1 MSYQD
6 KKIKAFL
13 LISNHRSPKGIRQ
26 QKDIIKRSFERI
38 NEYELIETNNI
49 IPNQLN
55 IIIEELDIDLVNFL
69 IKIKKNHK
77 ETKLVIFVTE
87 YLVQSFF
94 GKQLNTFD
102 IETKISHLYLTKCLI
117 IPFLNFIK
125 VKNNFEKFK
134 RGFLLRKLIMKI
146 IIYPLSLI
154 LDRDGLANAINISR
168 REYCLK
174 KAKNLFDLCI
184 SNSAPVNNSYKKFF
198 NCEIILLPTY
208 IDKTKSIK
216 ARKNFLKLNKKYIPG
231 MFFSGRLTKYRKKL
245 LSKFWYINS
254 LYPTEALLSYQSSI
268 DNFKNEKLKEIPL
281 YEIYIKQEK
290 NWPYSSPMRTLLSI
304 EEGFI
309 PINVGHFN
317 DHTLNKLAINISPNA
332 TKEELCSFLLNIDV
346 NEAFKSLD
354 ILIEDHNKAEDILI
368 DDFCLVL
375 NNLNNQQKFL

>member
-1 MSYQD
+1 MSFQD
-6 KKIKAFL
+6 NKKKIFL
-13 LISNHRSPKGIRQ
+13 LLSNHRSLKGIRQ

-38 NEYELIETNNI
+38 NEYELIETYNI

-55 IIIEELDIDLVNFL
+55 IIIEELNIDLVNYL

-77 ETKLVIFVTE
+77 DTKLIIFVTE

-102 IETKISHLYLTKCLI
+102 IKTKISHLYLIKCLN
-117 IPFLNFIK
+117 IPFVNFIK
-125 VKNNFEKFK
+125 VKNSFEKFK
-134 RGFLLRKLIMKI
+134 RDYFLRNLIEKI

-154 LDRDGLANAINISR
+154 LDRDGLGNVIDISR

-184 SNSAPVNNSYKKFF
+184 SNSAPVNSSYKKFF

-216 ARKNFLKLNKKYIPG
+216 ARNNFLKSNKQYIPG

-245 LSKFWYINS
+245 LSKFWHINS
-254 LYPTEALLSYQSSI
+254 LYPYELLNYQSSI
-268 DNFKNEKLKEIPL
+268 NNFKNGKLKEIPL

-309 PINVGHFN
+309 PINVGQFN
-317 DHTLNKLAINISPNA
+317 DHSLNQLAINISPNA
-332 TKEELCSFLLNIDV
+332 TTEELCKFFVNIDI

-354 ILIEDHNKAEDILI
+354 ILVEEHNKTEDILK
-368 DDFCLVL
+368 DDFCLAL
-375 NNLNNQQKFL
+375 NNLNNQQKSL